1 MLGST
6 TKNLPVTVQLIHW
19 VIIANLLV
27 QCIYGS
33 YMVFFVVTGGHSG
46 PLGGAAN
53 EIPFELMM
61 TRRLYASETWIA
73 ISGLSLYLG
82 MTEILPRILR
92 NSSSK

>member
-1 MLGST
+1 MLGSI

-46 PLGGAAN
+46 PLGTAAN
-53 EIPFELMM
+53 AIPFELMM